1 MPHRFTDPLD
11 IVLDAIEAGNVE
23 KLRELILSGQLNV
36 NDIVDEISIFG
47 LAAKS
52 GRLEIVQM
60 MLEYGADV
68 NLPSRKSDVWTALMS
83 AAEGGNLEI
92 VKLLV
97 EIGANVNEIRDGGNC
112 ALMVAGRAS
121 HQDIFDYLAPLTN
134 PDLRQNVT
142 KELSDGSRELY

>member
-11 IVLDAIEAGNVE
+11 IVLDAIEDGNVE
-23 KLRELILSGQLNV
+23 KLRELILTGELNV
-36 NDIVDEISIFG
+36 NDIVDEISILG

-68 NLPSRKSDVWTALMS
+68 NLPSRKPDVWTALM
-83 AAEGGNLEI
+83 AAASGGNLEI

-97 EIGANVNEIRDGGNC
+97 EIGANVNEIRDGGSC

-121 HQDIFDYLAPLTN
+121 HQEIFDYLAPLTN
-134 PDLRQNVT
+134 PGLRQKVI